1 MGIGGFYPTRIRRT
15 FLVNLSTIF
24 TYLITFAQVLSVA
37 NFILA
42 TTDLAKVSEILLFS
56 LTQVSFVNKL
66 INFHLKSWKL
76 AVLDKTLE
84 QDVFT
89 LVTEE
94 EENILSA
101 AFAKCQKILSF
112 FLLTCVF
119 VTLMY
124 GLAPLMDNITTGRKN
139 YPFPG
144 KFPFNPD
151 DYYVVIFLGEVIAV
165 GISAWNNGCKYIF
178 VCLKIWNLLIMLPSL
193 FIKIRVLIIFDRLRI
208 SNKLQY

>member
-1 MGIGGFYPTRIRRT
+1 MGIGGFYPSRIRRT
-15 FLVNLSTIF
+15 PLVNLSTIF
-24 TYLITFAQVLSVA
+24 TYLITFVQVVSVVHFA
-37 NFILA
+37 LT

-76 AVLDKTLE
+76 ADLDETLE

-89 LVTEE
+89 NVNEE
-94 EENILSA
+94 EEKILRA
-101 AFAKCQKILSF
+101 AFAKCQKILTV
-112 FLLTCVF
+112 FLISCVF

-124 GLAPLMDNITTGRKN
+124 GVAPLMDNVSNGRKN

-151 DYYVVIFLGEVIAV
+151 DYYVAIFLGEVTAV
-165 GISAWNNGCKYIF
+165 GISAWNNGCKYSSIT
-178 VCLKIWNLLIMLPSL
+178 
-193 FIKIRVLIIFDRLRI
+193 
-208 SNKLQY
+208 